1 MILIILVE
9 LKNGQKKEAAR
20 LIQPLLQIKKL
31 R

>member
-1 MILIILVE
+1 MTYMWLVE

-20 LIQPLLQIKKL
+20 LRQPLLQIKNL